1 MSNSKEKAKATVC
14 EVCCEKYNK
23 STHTRVVCEYS
34 GCGYETCKVCVRKY
48 LLGTTNDPHCMSCKN
63 QWTTKFL
70 VENLNRSYI
79 DNEYKKHRKN
89 LLVERE
95 ISRTPELMV
104 LVERTKLVEEE
115 TKELSLMMK
124 EYDELRKMVNIMRN
138 KIGEKNLRIFRIQ
151 NGEAS
156 DKEERKK
163 FIMPCPGADCK
174 GYLSSQYKC
183 ELCKLYVCPDCFEI
197 IGYNKQD
204 NDHICNEDNLKS
216 AELIKKETKG
226 CPKCGVRIFKISG
239 CDQMWCTECKVAF
252 SWNSGKIVSNGAIH
266 NPHFYQYMQNNNAGG
281 IAPRNPGDVLCGGLL
296 SIHNLKF
303 IQAHL
308 TKASSVVNANMDEFV
323 GLLVSNVTI
332 RNFLQNLKIKPARY
346 FVDFDLYNALSN
358 KDLME
363 ELKIKLSETS
373 IFAILNT
380 QLSNLHRVV
389 NHITNVDLENC
400 RRIVRQLLNH
410 DQVTVQYILNRK
422 SKEDLA
428 NAIYRNDNERKKNV
442 EKLNVYELLSV
453 VGIERFNELNENFK
467 FTSGLSVTL
476 IVSFIHKI
484 VKLFNEYNQLIEYC
498 NNQLITISYT
508 LGLCVS
514 TIIFDDYS
522 YASKSNKFTL
532 SDYNKI
538 KNAHGPIPDPGPDPG
553 PGPGPSEEASC
564 SYIDNK

>member
-1 MSNSKEKAKATVC
+1 
-14 EVCCEKYNK
+14 
-23 STHTRVVCEYS
+23 
-34 GCGYETCKVCVRKY
+34 
-48 LLGTTNDPHCMSCKN
+48 
-63 QWTTKFL
+63 
-70 VENLNRSYI
+70 
-79 DNEYKKHRKN
+79 
-89 LLVERE
+89 
-95 ISRTPELMV
+95 
-104 LVERTKLVEEE
+104 
-115 TKELSLMMK
+115 
-124 EYDELRKMVNIMRN
+124 
-138 KIGEKNLRIFRIQ
+138 
-151 NGEAS
+151 
-156 DKEERKK
+156 
-163 FIMPCPGADCK
+163 
-174 GYLSSQYKC
+174 
-183 ELCKLYVCPDCFEI
+183 
-197 IGYNKQD
+197 
-204 NDHICNEDNLKS
+204 
-216 AELIKKETKG
+216 
-226 CPKCGVRIFKISG
+226 
-239 CDQMWCTECKVAF
+239 
-252 SWNSGKIVSNGAIH
+252 
-266 NPHFYQYMQNNNAGG
+266 
-281 IAPRNPGDVLCGGLL
+281 
-296 SIHNLKF
+296 
-303 IQAHL
+303 
-308 TKASSVVNANMDEFV
+308 
-323 GLLVSNVTI
+323 
-332 RNFLQNLKIKPARY
+332 
-346 FVDFDLYNALSN
+346 
-358 KDLME
+358 ME
-363 ELKIKLSETS
+363 QLKIKLSETS

-514 TIIFDDYS
+514 KIIFDDYS

-538 KNAHGPIPDPGPDPG
+538 KNAHGPGPD
-553 PGPGPSEEASC
+553 PGPSEEASC